1 MNQNLVQIVM
11 GKGLN
16 RHGFDMTIVEQNR
29 TPFYYYDLDVLRTT
43 LDEIQHQAAGHRFK
57 VHYAVKANG
66 NPLILKEVASHGL
79 GADLVSGGEL
89 KAAIEAGF
97 KPQQMNFSGV
107 GKTDWEILLGLEHG
121 IGCFNVE
128 SIQELEVINQLAGEC
143 GKKADIAIRV
153 NPDIDAHTH
162 KYITTGTAD
171 NKFGINIEV
180 LEQVISQARN
190 LPNINLRGLHFHI
203 GSQITI
209 MQPYVMLCET
219 INTLMDH
226 YEQRGI
232 RFEIINVG
240 GGLGINYIDLEHHLI
255 PDFKQYF
262 DTFKQHLNLRPEQEL
277 HFELGRA
284 IVGQC
289 GSLITRVTFVK
300 ESRNKKFV
308 ILDAGMTDL
317 IRPALYE
324 ARHEVQNITSI
335 DLQTDAYNIVG
346 PVCES
351 SDVFARDCQLP
362 VTRRGDIIAIRS
374 AGAYGESMASTY
386 NMRALPG
393 SVFHSSK

>member
-1 MNQNLVQIVM
+1 MNQNLEQIVM

-29 TPFYYYDLDVLRTT
+29 TPFYYYDLDVLRST
-43 LDEIQHQAAGHRFK
+43 LDEIQHQTAGHRFK

-180 LEQVISQARN
+180 LEQVITQARN

-219 INTLMDH
+219 INTLMEH

-324 ARHEVQNITSI
+324 ARHEVQNITSS
-335 DLQTDAYNIVG
+335 DLQTDAYDIVG

>member
-16 RHGFDMTIVEQNR
+16 RHGFDMAIVEQNR

-97 KPQQMNFSGV
+97 KPLQMNFSGV

-143 GKKADIAIRV
+143 SKKADIAIRV

-180 LEQVISQARN
+180 LEQVITQARN

-335 DLQTDAYNIVG
+335 DLQTDAYDIVG

>member
-1 MNQNLVQIVM
+1 M
-11 GKGLN
+11 GSAMLE
-16 RHGFDMTIVEQNR
+16 HGFVRDIVEQAA
-29 TPFYYYDLDVLRTT
+29 TPFYYYDMDVLQTT
-43 LDEIQHQAAGHRFK
+43 LAEVNRQAAGHPFR

-66 NPLILKEVASHGL
+66 NPHILKNIANHGL
-79 GADLVSGGEL
+79 GADLVSGGEV
-89 KAAIEAGF
+89 KAALAAGF
-97 KPQQMNFSGV
+97 DPQEMTFSGV

-128 SIQELEVINQLAGEC
+128 SIQELEIINQLAGEC

-171 NKFGINIEV
+171 NKFGIGIEV
-180 LEQVISQARN
+180 LEGAIKHALS
-190 LPNINLRGLHFHI
+190 LPNIHLKGLHFHI
-203 GSQITI
+203 GSQITL

-219 INTLMDH
+219 INALMDH

-240 GGLGINYIDLEHHLI
+240 GGLGINYIDSEHHLI

-324 ARHEVQNITSI
+324 ARHEVQNLTSI
-335 DLQTDAYNIVG
+335 DLQTDTYDIVG

-351 SDVFARDCQLP
+351 SDVFARDCQLH

-393 SVFHSSK
+393 SVLHSRK

>member
-43 LDEIQHQAAGHRFK
+43 LDEIQHQTAGHRFK

-143 GKKADIAIRV
+143 SKKADIAIRV

-180 LEQVISQARN
+180 LEQVITQAIN

-219 INTLMDH
+219 INTLMEH

-324 ARHEVQNITSI
+324 ARHEVQNITSS
-335 DLQTDAYNIVG
+335 DLQTDAYDIVG

-393 SVFHSSK
+393 SVFHSRK